1 MPENQVLE
9 KVNSREQGISSEEAE
24 RRLKENGRNV
34 LWERKPKKWFQ
45 VFIEQ
50 FQDLLVWILL
60 AAAVVSALTDNGES
74 AVVIGAVLTLNAAL
88 GTIEHQ
94 RAQKSLDSLRA
105 LSAPEARVL
114 RDGARERLSCWKP
127 GIWFRRMAGCW
138 KAAVWKWMKAPLR
151 ENQQVQKKTADR
163 WLLRIFLWLPEKIWC
178 ILARW

>member
-1 MPENQVLE
+1 MEWFQMPENQVLE

-88 GTIEHQ
+88 GTTRGQSAAGWSEGD
-94 RAQKSLDSLRA
+94 DSCPGGGTGRHYLAGNRGFGSGGWA
-105 LSAPEARVL
+105 AAGKQLS
-114 RDGARERLSCWKP
+114 GN
-127 GIWFRRMAGCW
+127 G
-138 KAAVWKWMKAPLR
+138 
-151 ENQQVQKKTADR
+151 
-163 WLLRIFLWLPEKIWC
+163 
-178 ILARW
+178 

>member
-1 MPENQVLE
+1 MEWFQMPENQVLE

-114 RDGARERLSCWKP
+114 RDGAKETIPAQRHL
-127 GIWFRRMAGCW
+127 GC
-138 KAAVWKWMKAPLR
+138 L
-151 ENQQVQKKTADR
+151 
-163 WLLRIFLWLPEKIWC
+163 
-178 ILARW
+178 